1 MKLLLKI
8 IIFIIP
14 LIIFSFFYLYLSKDN
29 SYPGA
34 DYKKFDLPAFELQS
48 LYDENF
54 ISNNL
59 LDGTYLVNVW
69 ASWCI
74 TCRVEHGFLTEL
86 SNNNINI
93 VGLNYK
99 DNRDDAI
106 EWLVKYG
113 NPYEVVIHDLKG
125 SLALDM
131 GVTGA
136 PETFLVTDQRVIA
149 HYRGEINNM
158 IWNDVFLPVIKER
171 GLVID
176 AK

>member
-1 MKLLLKI
+1 MKLLLKTSI
-8 IIFIIP
+8 LVIP
-14 LIIFSFFYLYLSKDN
+14 FIIFSFFYLYLSKDN

-34 DYKKFDLPAFELQS
+34 DYKNFNLPSFELEN
-48 LYDENF
+48 LYDESL
-54 ISNNL
+54 ISNNAL
-59 LDGTYLVNVW
+59 KGTYLINIW

-74 TCRVEHGFLTEL
+74 TCRIEHSFLTQL
-86 SNNNINI
+86 DDSNIRI

-99 DNRDDAI
+99 DDRDDAI

-113 NPYEVVIHDLKG
+113 NPYETVLHDFKG

-136 PETFLVTDQRVIA
+136 PETFLVRDQMVVA
-149 HYRGEINNM
+149 HYRGEINKM
-158 IWNDVFLPVIKER
+158 IWGDVFMPLIKGE
-171 GLVID
+171 GLAD